1 MNIQPLGSQ
10 GTIPAIQPS
19 PAPTPGNASQNTASS
34 AAGAVQQTN
43 SGTVNAQENRNSSG
57 SSAQVDR
64 SELDKAVKDIQD
76 FIKDT
81 NTSLDFHVDKDT
93 DKLVV
98 KVIDTSTKEVIKQI
112 PSEDML
118 ALAKALDKLKG
129 LLVSQKA

>member
-10 GTIPAIQPS
+10 SIIPTIQPS
-19 PAPTPGNASQNTASS
+19 TTPGATPQNATPS
-34 AAGAVQQTN
+34 APGGAQQAQ
-43 SGTVNAQENRNSSG
+43 SGTVNAKENPNASG
-57 SSAQVDR
+57 SSAPVDR
-64 SELDKAVKDIQD
+64 SELDNAVKDIQD
-76 FIKDT
+76 FIKNT

>member
-19 PAPTPGNASQNTASS
+19 PAPTLGNASQNTPSS
-34 AAGAVQQTN
+34 AAGAVQQTH

>member
-19 PAPTPGNASQNTASS
+19 TAPAPSTASQNIASS
-34 AAGAVQQTN
+34 ATGAAQQTQ
-43 SGTVNAQENRNSSG
+43 SGTVNAQENRNASG
-57 SSAQVDR
+57 SSTQVDR
-64 SELDKAVKDIQD
+64 SELDKAVKEIQG

-112 PSEDML
+112 PSEDVL

>member
-19 PAPTPGNASQNTASS
+19 TAPTHGTASQNIASS
-34 AAGAVQQTN
+34 AAGAAQQAQP
-43 SGTVNAQENRNSSG
+43 GTVNAQENRNASG
-57 SSAQVDR
+57 SSPQVDR
-64 SELDKAVKDIQD
+64 SELDKAVKEIQN

-98 KVIDTSTKEVIKQI
+98 KVVDTSTKEVIKQI

>member
-19 PAPTPGNASQNTASS
+19 TAPTLGTASQNIASS
-34 AAGAVQQTN
+34 ATGAAQQAQ
-43 SGTVNAQENRNSSG
+43 SGTVNAQENRNFSG
-57 SSAQVDR
+57 SSTQVDR
-64 SELDKAVKDIQD
+64 SELDKAVKEIQG

-81 NTSLDFHVDKDT
+81 NTSLDFHVDQDT